1 MYSHSFT
8 WWMLA
13 GFARS
18 GLARWRHWTV
28 RAGGETIEVN
38 YMAVTA
44 AGRLPVTSTRRR
56 PVCFEHGR
64 SALQQPGLLNLGG
77 RRPHLGARSQ
87 LWSDIV
93 APNFLKEIKS

>member
-1 MYSHSFT
+1 VYSHSFT

-18 GLARWRHWTV
+18 GLARWRHRTV

-64 SALQQPGLLNLGG
+64 SALQQPDLLNLGG
-77 RRPHLGARSQ
+77 RRRHLGARSQ
-87 LWSDIV
+87 LWSHKAGTSWLPI
-93 APNFLKEIKS
+93 F